1 MAKPIE
7 ESFTKGVP
15 GTVEEHPTSEEIA
28 VRAYEIYIERGATSG
43 QDVDDWLQAEAELSE
58 KQKKPG
64 RMAKSAQ
71 V

>member
-7 ESFTKGVP
+7 KSFPKDAP
-15 GTVEEHPTSEEIA
+15 TVAEEHPTSEEIA
-28 VRAYEIYIERGATSG
+28 VRAYEIYIERGAAPG
-43 QDVDDWLQAEAELSE
+43 QDVDDWLQAEAELTE

>member
-7 ESFTKGVP
+7 ESFPKGVP
-15 GTVEEHPTSEEIA
+15 STAEEHPTSEEIA
-28 VRAYEIYIERGATSG
+28 VRAYEIYIERGATPG

-58 KQKKPG
+58 KQKKPR

>member
-1 MAKPIE
+1 MAKPIKG
-7 ESFTKGVP
+7 SFPKGAP
-15 GTVEEHPTSEEIA
+15 NTTEDHPTQEEIA
-28 VRAYEIYIERGATSG
+28 VRAYEIYIERGATPG
-43 QDVDDWLQAEAELSE
+43 QDLDDWLQAEGELSE